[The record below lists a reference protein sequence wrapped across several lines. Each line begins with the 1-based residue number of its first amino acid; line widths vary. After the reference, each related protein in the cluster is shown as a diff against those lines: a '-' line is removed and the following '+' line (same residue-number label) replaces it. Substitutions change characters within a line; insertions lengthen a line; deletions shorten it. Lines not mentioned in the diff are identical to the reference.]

1 MSAWDIFWEKGDLPD
16 YAWLLQV
23 KDALEGKNSFDT
35 SEVQRRLVVEED
47 NAHIQ
52 ELTSVLRP
60 FYEARSQLEGE
71 VRYQEAVIIEERS
84 ASKMW
89 KTDLK
94 GAKNEWSRIGAIMEA
109 QEFGVEDLNDLTGHR
124 RRMSSQKGESLV
136 GASLSQRRLN
146 QAEELRDRAES
157 LLAHVESQ
165 ILAYELKRRE
175 FVAHKQAASIEYA
188 VSACVDGRQP

>member
-1 MSAWDIFWEKGDLPD
+1 MQDALGMSAWDIFWEKGDLPD

-71 VRYQEAVIIEERS
+71 VRYQEAVIIEER
-84 ASKMW
+84 
-89 KTDLK
+89 
-94 GAKNEWSRIGAIMEA
+94 
-109 QEFGVEDLNDLTGHR
+109 
-124 RRMSSQKGESLV
+124 
-136 GASLSQRRLN
+136 
-146 QAEELRDRAES
+146 
-157 LLAHVESQ
+157 
-165 ILAYELKRRE
+165 
-175 FVAHKQAASIEYA
+175 
-188 VSACVDGRQP
+188 